1 MKYLKSFNKLNES
14 ILDDILKGKTYQ
26 QIDDID
32 FDEIRSELNDSYG
45 GEEFTESDIRKIR
58 NLIEKYLC
66 QDKTPFEIGSVEI
79 LERQVLGQT
88 NRNILE
94 VQIKTGDIDLGCV
107 VKVFKYGDDYF
118 VLDLIIPISTWS
130 YVTDSKH
137 YVSKKEE
144 WFLIDGW
151 DGFDEW
157 ATKTTPFKKR
167 TELFDLFTIPLNDYN
182 SKEIISQSFK
192 NTILMNYLTI
202 RDWGSK
208 RVYCFDNGYH
218 FGTILHIGRAD
229 YFLGDG
235 TLQPDGLRSL

>member
-1 MKYLKSFNKLNES
+1 MKYLKSFNRLNES
-14 ILDDILKGKTYQ
+14 LLDDILKGKIYQ

-32 FDEIRSELNDSYG
+32 FDEITVELGDTYG
-45 GEEFTESDIRKIR
+45 REEFTDLDIRRIR
-58 NLIEKYLC
+58 TLVERYLC
-66 QDKTPFEIGSVEI
+66 QDKTPFEIGSIEI
-79 LERQVLGQT
+79 LERQVLGET
-88 NRNILE
+88 NRNVLE

-118 VLDLIIPISTWS
+118 VLDLIMPISTWS
-130 YVTDSKH
+130 HVTDSKH

-218 FGTILHIGRAD
+218 FGTILHIGKAD

-235 TLQPDGLRSL
+235 TLQPDGSRKL